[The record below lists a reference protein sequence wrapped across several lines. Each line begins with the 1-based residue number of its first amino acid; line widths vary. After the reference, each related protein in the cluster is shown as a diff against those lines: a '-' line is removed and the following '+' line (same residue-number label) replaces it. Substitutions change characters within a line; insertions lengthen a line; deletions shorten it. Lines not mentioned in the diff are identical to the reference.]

1 MKDYSMGADGN
12 FILNYEIKDN
22 MIITN
27 HPVSEGFVKD
37 IINKLLKR
45 KIVKIKCYEYSKEK
59 EIDILKQMKNQLLN
73 KNYIKAE
80 KTYLLACYDDFKR
93 NLLRTLLFFMII
105 VFSIGTPYIAGILI
119 FTSFYFVLTLKELIS
134 YFYTKIKI
142 KIVEEDILKSE
153 LFLENEL
160 KLNYKIRNQNVLD
173 NSCQKV
179 QELVKNTDLSKP
191 VFTINTID
199 NISFEDLKDLIENIG
214 KTEELENIENRD
226 KIKRLKNMK

>member
-1 MKDYSMGADGN
+1 
-12 FILNYEIKDN
+12 
-22 MIITN
+22 
-27 HPVSEGFVKD
+27 
-37 IINKLLKR
+37 
-45 KIVKIKCYEYSKEK
+45 
-59 EIDILKQMKNQLLN
+59 MKNQLLN

>member
-27 HPVSEGFVKD
+27 HPVSEGFFKD
-37 IINKLLKR
+37 IINKFLKR
-45 KIVKIKCYEYSKEK
+45 EIVKIKCYEYSKEK
-59 EIDILKQMKNQLLN
+59 EIDILKQMKNQLSN

-105 VFSIGTPYIAGILI
+105 VFSIGTPYITGILI
-119 FTSFYFVLTLKELIS
+119 FTSFYFVLTLKELVS
-134 YFYTKIKI
+134 YFCAKIKI
-142 KIVEEDILKSE
+142 RVVEEDILKSE

-160 KLNYKIRNQNVLD
+160 KLNDKIKNNQEVLN
-173 NSCQKV
+173 NSSIKV
-179 QELVKNTDLSKP
+179 KELVKNTDLSKP
-191 VFTINTID
+191 VFTINTIN
-199 NISFEDLKDLIENIG
+199 NISY
-214 KTEELENIENRD
+214 EELKNLLETIEIVEEFENMD
-226 KIKRLKNMK
+226 KEDIYKTKHL